1 MKKYIVLAILV
12 VLSLQT
18 NAQKQVENQDKI
30 VLKNGSVIYGK
41 LLDYNS
47 SKIVK
52 FELMNNSILSIADSN
67 IQSIQTNYTSNP
79 VDETKTTGF
88 YSYFGFKVLPS
99 SSDSYRNGWYGYNK
113 GGLGIGAEL
122 TIGYR
127 ISEYLY
133 TGVGLGVENYNTYE
147 KATFYPLFVDMMTLL
162 KKSATTP
169 FLRFQFGYSPVS
181 TPKDDLKNTYN
192 VITDSEGGLTYSPAF
207 GIKFGGNKNLIY
219 TLDFNYKYQKA
230 SFDYKQSKSTIT
242 RDIKYKRFSLR
253 FGVLF

>member
-12 VLSLQT
+12 VLSIHI

-47 SKIVK
+47 SKVVK

-67 IQSIQTNYTSNP
+67 IQSIQVNFNSNH

-88 YSYFGFKVLPS
+88 YSYFGFKILPTV
-99 SSDSYRNGWYGYNK
+99 DSYRDRWYGYNK
-113 GGLGIGAEL
+113 GSLGIGAEL
-122 TIGYR
+122 TVGYR

-133 TGVGLGVENYNTYE
+133 TGVGLGVENYNTFE
-147 KATFYPLFVDMMTLL
+147 RATFYPLYVDVMTML
-162 KKSATTP
+162 KTSATTP
-169 FLRFQFGYSPVS
+169 FLRFQLGYSPVS
-181 TPKDDLKNTYN
+181 TNKNDLKNPYN
-192 VITDSEGGLTYSPAF
+192 VITGAEGGLTYSPAF

-230 SFDYKQSKSTIT
+230 SFDYRQSETSTTT
-242 RDIKYKRFSLR
+242 RDIKYKRFSFR
-253 FGVLF
+253 FGVMF